1 MSGRP
6 KRRGRPPKTPNSDK
20 PKFQMHLLKKPKYLQ
35 NADAAAASCSTP
47 QPQSSRRSGPAAV
60 AAVVDKPSRA
70 TRRSVQKPVK
80 TSGTP
85 KAKASLSR
93 SSTAGSK
100 KKKSLAAAADKGHD
114 YHYGSDFD
122 ESDKSDESSESE
134 QSDTNIEDI
143 DDGTDSDFSV
153 GGFSVASRARKSN
166 ITYIRNPS
174 PEPLWLR
181 NDEQIPKLELPKS
194 SEDLLVP
201 AEHVMQAVCVYEV
214 LRRFKSQVKYC
225 FTKKTCVVV
234 CARLVFLHY
243 SCIVSHLIGE
253 IITVPV

>member
-35 NADAAAASCSTP
+35 NADAAVASCSTL
-47 QPQSSRRSGPAAV
+47 QPQSSRRSGPAA
-60 AAVVDKPSRA
+60 AAAAAIAVDKPSRA
-70 TRRSVQKPVK
+70 TRRSLQKPVK
-80 TSGTP
+80 TSGTL
-85 KAKASLSR
+85 KAKAPLAR

-143 DDGTDSDFSV
+143 DDATDSDFSV

-181 NDEQIPKLELPKS
+181 SDEQIPKLELPKS
-194 SEDLLVP
+194 SEDLLIP
-201 AEHVMQAVCVYEV
+201 ADHVMQAVCVYEV
-214 LRRFKSQVKYC
+214 LRRFKSQVIYC
-225 FTKKTCVVV
+225 FTKKLLC
-234 CARLVFLHY
+234 CLCLF
-243 SCIVSHLIGE
+243 S
-253 IITVPV
+253 VPT

>member
-6 KRRGRPPKTPNSDK
+6 KRRGRPPKTPSSDK

-35 NADAAAASCSTP
+35 NVDAAVASCSTL
-47 QPQSSRRSGPAAV
+47 QSQSSRRSVPAA
-60 AAVVDKPSRA
+60 AVTAVDKPCRA
-70 TRRSVQKPVK
+70 TRRSLQKPVK
-80 TSGTP
+80 TSGTL

-100 KKKSLAAAADKGHD
+100 KKKSLAAVADKGHD

-143 DDGTDSDFSV
+143 DDATDSDFSV
-153 GGFSVASRARKSN
+153 GGISVTSRARKSN

-181 NDEQIPKLELPKS
+181 SDEQIPKLELPKS

-201 AEHVMQAVCVYEV
+201 ADHVMQAVCVYEV
-214 LRRFKSQVKYC
+214 LRRFKSQVTYC
-225 FTKKTCVVV
+225 FRKKLLCCLCLSSVLTLSV
-234 CARLVFLHY
+234 CPLSFDR
-243 SCIVSHLIGE
+243 
-253 IITVPV
+253 